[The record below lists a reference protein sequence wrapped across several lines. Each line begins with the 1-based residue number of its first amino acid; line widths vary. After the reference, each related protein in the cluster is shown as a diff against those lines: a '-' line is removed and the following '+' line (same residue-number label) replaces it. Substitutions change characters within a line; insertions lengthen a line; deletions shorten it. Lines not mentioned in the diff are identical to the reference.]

1 MDWAHAAGY
10 GAVGGAVVELV
21 VANGRLLAWQA
32 ARHRAR
38 QERRR
43 RMPPLR
49 HYVDFSADLA
59 AGLSRIALG
68 AVTGWLLHSQI
79 TGLYAAVAAGAS
91 APAVLRQIGSFTS
104 AQAVLRGEEPPVA
117 GEPEDQ
123 RPVPVPGR
131 PGEVGS

>member
-1 MDWAHAAGY
+1 M
-10 GAVGGAVVELV
+10 VELV

-91 APAVLRQIGSFTS
+91 APALLRQIGSFTS
-104 AQAVLRGEEPPVA
+104 AQAVTRGEEPPES
-117 GEPEDQ
+117 GELES
-123 RPVPVPGR
+123 VPVPGR
-131 PGEVGS
+131 PGEAGS

>member
-1 MDWAHAAGY
+1 M
-10 GAVGGAVVELV
+10 ELV
-21 VANGRLLAWQA
+21 IANGRLLAWQS

-38 QERRR
+38 DERRR

-49 HYVDFSADLA
+49 HFIDPTADLA
-59 AGLSRIALG
+59 AGVSRIALG

-91 APAVLRQIGSFTS
+91 APALLRQIGTLTS
-104 AQAVLRGEEPPVA
+104 VRAVVRGEEPPEAVESGGPGGPGGPA
-117 GEPEDQ
+117 SV
-123 RPVPVPGR
+123 PVPGPGPGR